1 MGLASSELLGWYIGF
16 ALAAV
21 VVLLVAALLIA
32 IIVTVRKIAV
42 VAEDITD
49 TLGVTRD
56 RTEVLWQVATTNR
69 VATDILTT
77 ATAARETL
85 ERS

>member
-1 MGLASSELLGWYIGF
+1 MELASSHLIGWYIGF

-21 VVLLVAALLIA
+21 VIVLVAALLLA
-32 IIVTVRKIAV
+32 ITSTVRTIAT
-42 VAEDITD
+42 VAEDITA
-49 TLGVTRD
+49 TLEVARD

-69 VATDILTT
+69 VATDILDT
-77 ATAARETL
+77 ATAARQAL